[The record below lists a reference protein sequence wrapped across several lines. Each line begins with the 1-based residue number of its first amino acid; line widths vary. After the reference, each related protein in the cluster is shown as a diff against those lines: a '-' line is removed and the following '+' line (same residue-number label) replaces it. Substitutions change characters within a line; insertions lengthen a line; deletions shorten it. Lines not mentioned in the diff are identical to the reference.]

1 MNLLGSFVIAFSMY
15 SKIPMPTV
23 KWTKERMSYTMCF
36 FPLIGVVIG
45 ELLLMFACLAEMT
58 GMGIL
63 CFTLLGTALP
73 LLVTG
78 GIHMDGFLDVTD
90 ARSSYAPREKKL
102 EILKDPHTGAF
113 AIIGFGIYMLLYAGT
128 LSELDFYDIR
138 IFAGTFVLTRA
149 LSGLAVVS
157 FKKAKEDGLAAAFSK
172 AASEKVVQIVMVVY
186 VVASGCYMVLCGGI
200 TGVVCLIGAAVTF
213 FLYYKMSVREFGG
226 ITGDLAGYFLQI
238 CELVLLIL
246 ICLCGWA
253 GTLMFTGGA
262 V

>member
-23 KWTKERMSYTMCF
+23 RWTKERLSYALCF
-36 FPLIGVVIG
+36 FPLVGVVIG
-45 ELLLMFACLAEMT
+45 ALLLLFLCMAEIT
-58 GMGIL
+58 GMGPL
-63 CFTLLGTALP
+63 CFTLLGTAVP

-90 ARSSYAPREKKL
+90 ARSSFGPRDKKL

-113 AIIGFGIYMLLYAGT
+113 AIIGFGIYMLLYAGGF
-128 LSELDFYDIR
+128 SELNFYGIR
-138 IFAGTFVLTRA
+138 IFAGAFVLTRA

-157 FKKAKEDGLAAAFSK
+157 FPKAKEDGLAAVFSK
-172 AASEKVVQIVMVVY
+172 AASEKVVQAVMVVY
-186 VVASGCYMVLCGGI
+186 VMASGGYMVLCGGI

-246 ICLCGWA
+246 ICMCGWA
-253 GTLMFTGGA
+253 GTILFTGGA